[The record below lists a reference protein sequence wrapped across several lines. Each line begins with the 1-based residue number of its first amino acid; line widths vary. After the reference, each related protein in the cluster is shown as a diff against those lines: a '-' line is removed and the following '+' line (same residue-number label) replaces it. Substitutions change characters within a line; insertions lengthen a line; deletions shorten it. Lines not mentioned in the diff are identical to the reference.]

1 MLSRNARA
9 PSGIGPP
16 SAGLIARSTETT
28 MPATTMPPMVPRP
41 IGMPAIGI
49 EISPTR

>member
-16 SAGLIARSTETT
+16 NAGLIARTTETT
-28 MPATTMPPMVPRP
+28 MPATTMPPIVPRP
-41 IGMPAIGI
+41 MGIPAIGTVI
-49 EISPTR
+49 RPTR